1 MRNGRLFITGFY
13 LYYKEEEKVEIGRR
27 RARRRKKERKGLVG
41 CSPAACLPVLLAGHT
56 IREPPIF

>member
-13 LYYKEEEKVEIGRR
+13 LYYKEEEKVEIREEEGE
-27 RARRRKKERKGLVG
+27 KKEEGKGLVG
-41 CSPAACLPVLLAGHT
+41 CSPAACFPVLLAGHT